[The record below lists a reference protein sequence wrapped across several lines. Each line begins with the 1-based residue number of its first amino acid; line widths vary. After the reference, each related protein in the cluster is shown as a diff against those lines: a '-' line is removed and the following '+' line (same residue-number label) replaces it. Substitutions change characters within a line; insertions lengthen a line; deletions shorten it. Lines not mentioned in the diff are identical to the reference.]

1 MSLKTSRRWA
11 MMSLRRA
18 PPGAAAAYQQPKQA
32 SGSTTGVMSNA
43 TDNVANAIRITAAHR
58 PKAMSEDFKRSCVV
72 TTRGYKTVGENNVI
86 SISKS
91 LASSQ

>member
-1 MSLKTSRRWA
+1 
-11 MMSLRRA
+11 
-18 PPGAAAAYQQPKQA
+18 
-32 SGSTTGVMSNA
+32 
-43 TDNVANAIRITAAHR
+43 
-58 PKAMSEDFKRSCVV
+58 MSEDFKRSCVV